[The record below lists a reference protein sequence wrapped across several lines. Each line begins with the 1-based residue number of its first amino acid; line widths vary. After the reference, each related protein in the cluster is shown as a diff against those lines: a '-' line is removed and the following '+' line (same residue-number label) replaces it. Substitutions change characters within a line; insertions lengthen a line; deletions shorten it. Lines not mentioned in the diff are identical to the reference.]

1 MTAIV
6 LLNWNG
12 ATDTIACLESLY
24 ATETDFFVII
34 ADNGSQDDSVARITS
49 WLTANNINTVTLNR
63 VGERTP
69 QIATPPSNRDCVLL
83 LNNENLGFAAGNNA
97 ALECIKPCTPD
108 YVMLL
113 NNDTLVTP
121 GFLRT
126 LTSWLDAHSEYVAAT
141 PRIQYNNPRHLV
153 WNCGG
158 KLYPGHRRYYYAR
171 KSYEEIREHDHIDI
185 TFITGCALIARRE
198 LLDTDN
204 HLLTNRFFFGEED
217 FDFSISMSRAHRPMA
232 CVLDSLIYHKVNAS
246 VGKCSSNGKLYLHG
260 LNRAI
265 NMRQHYGVFFY
276 YLWLTIYSLYSTIRV
291 LNAGASIRPLPSLF
305 SHLWR
310 DSRRHGSVT
319 REMFQWALS
328 QKEF

>member
-24 ATETDFFVII
+24 ATETGFFVII

-49 WLTANNINTVTLNR
+49 WLTANSINTVTLNR

-97 ALECIKPCTPD
+97 ALECIKPYTPD

-217 FDFSISMSRAHRPMA
+217 FDFSIRMSRAHRHMA

-246 VGKCSSNGKLYLHG
+246 VGNHSHTGRVYIAAV
-260 LNRAI
+260 NRAI
-265 NMRQHYGVFFY
+265 NMRHHYGKAFFY
-276 YLWLTIYSLYSTIRV
+276 LWFTLFTLYTSLWLLRSGNSLRSTR
-291 LNAGASIRPLPSLF
+291 RLF
-305 SHLWR
+305 SRAWR
-310 DSRRHGSVT
+310 DARRHDSVT
-319 REMFQWALS
+319 RGMFQWALS
-328 QKEF
+328 QKDF